1 MELMIIGLDSRQEG
15 EAALRRMEGA
25 SDDLA
30 IPLRDLALVTR
41 NESGRP
47 KILHSADV
55 GVGEPN
61 LRGVRLGLLVG
72 LAEGGYPL
80 GSAPSSATVG
90 GVLAGIVAGVGK
102 DAVDNEM
109 MRTLAAALGQNE
121 AVLLA
126 LGEAADIAA
135 LETLTNGQGGF
146 GDSVVTAVVPPAV
159 QSLLTE
165 VSMLSIDDLENTS
178 VPCMS

>member
-1 MELMIIGLDSRQEG
+1 MELMIIGLESRQGG
-15 EAALRRMEGA
+15 EAALRRMDGA
-25 SDDLA
+25 SDELA
-30 IPLRDLALVTR
+30 IHLKDLVLVTR
-41 NESGRP
+41 NESGRL
-47 KILHSADV
+47 KILHSGDV
-55 GVGEPN
+55 GIGEPN

-80 GSAPSSATVG
+80 GAAPSSATVG
-90 GVLAGIVAGVGK
+90 GVLGGIVAGVGK

-109 MRTLAAALGQNE
+109 MRTLAAALDQNE

-126 LGEAADIAA
+126 LGAEAAIAA
-135 LETLTNGQGGF
+135 LEALTNDRGGF